1 MIINHFEIF
10 WILNFLNDCYSDQAL
25 WLQVNDYNHKE
36 NFIWFVKHY
45 NEKGENLTSCNCS
58 FVLILAVH
66 NGEVNWDK
74 WQAPSINNLNK
85 KFEQKCKEKFVC
97 FANKTRKTFFQIC
110 EILPIFQ
117 HKSIH
122 SCVKKWFVSTQW
134 FCLFLM
140 FYVFVYLFCFD
151 R

>member
-1 MIINHFEIF
+1 MLTFNGENSEGAKIITSCFTIRKEVKPISKTWLSIILWF
-10 WILNFLNDCYSDQAL
+10 FLILNFLNDCYSDQAL

-36 NFIWFVKHY
+36 TFIWFVKHY

-117 HKSIH
+117 H
-122 SCVKKWFVSTQW
+122 
-134 FCLFLM
+134 
-140 FYVFVYLFCFD
+140 
-151 R
+151 